1 MRADARTRAC
11 HTDVDRGH
19 VKDAASSFHAPSA
32 VDGQVSPWVG
42 MKGKRLL
49 AIQVVLLAALAV
61 LALSGDLQADEPAV
75 GPDAGAPSAGRSP
88 PSSPAKSRRPEKPA
102 PSVRVTGTA
111 VLPDGVART
120 AIGPPPSPGGDVR
133 GWGEQAVQRIVAAY
147 RARGYRYAR
156 AWFSDSK
163 EPGVLW
169 FDVDEGRMRVSFVG
183 MGSISA
189 TLFRLRLIMPGG
201 VFQEDDIDRSLAEQ
215 KVAFN
220 LVTVSYTVHETEGGD
235 MTIFDQVVP
244 ARTLEIHVA
253 SSESFGWA
261 LDISASAAWG
271 VVPRLRYSA
280 ADLLWHDDRLL
291 VVLDVAVPY
300 RRYIFDAA
308 PKITWVHGV
317 FDLSYRLPH
326 FALGRKRFRGFAPR
340 LNSSIS
346 VSQYA
351 RADLRLASLYLSRDV
366 TTASLVSSWP
376 DVELSLGFGADV
388 ARVFLLRTASSQ
400 PGQPPVEVPGD
411 VYSARA
417 LVRATGQWTSARP
430 WTRRDRRTIA
440 NVVVD
445 ICAPAELR
453 ASVWGQYVSTVG
465 RHRLFL
471 RGRGLEVAG
480 NIPFWDDVELA
491 GNYQRVFF
499 NDLYWVH
506 QAAQI
511 EIAYQIRLWRDWFEA
526 GVFHDLS
533 VYGDRISSPT
543 TLRAMDA
550 FGPSLHFLILDQ
562 YALSIHQGLGFAPGR
577 FSQTISFTVES
588 VF

>member
-1 MRADARTRAC
+1 MLS
-11 HTDVDRGH
+11 G
-19 VKDAASSFHAPSA
+19 
-32 VDGQVSPWVG
+32 
-42 MKGKRLL
+42 
-49 AIQVVLLAALAV
+49 LAAIAS
-61 LALSGDLQADEPAV
+61 SGDLQADEPAV
-75 GPDAGAPSAGRSP
+75 GPDAR
-88 PSSPAKSRRPEKPA
+88 A
-102 PSVRVTGTA
+102 PSVDGSPHSSPTESPAPEKQAPSIRVTGAA
-111 VLPDGVART
+111 VLNENVART
-120 AIGPPPSPGGDVR
+120 AIGPPPWPGTDAR

-147 RARGYRYAR
+147 QAHGYRYAR

-189 TLFRLRLIMPGG
+189 TLFRLRLVMPGG
-201 VFQEDDIDRSLAEQ
+201 VFQEDDIQRSLAEQ
-215 KVAFN
+215 KEAFN
-220 LVTVSYTVHETEGGD
+220 LVNVYYTVHETQGSD
-235 MTIFDQVVP
+235 MTIFGQVVP

-253 SSESFGWA
+253 SRESFGWA
-261 LDISASAAWG
+261 LDVSASATWG

-280 ADLLWHDDRLL
+280 ADLLWHADRLL

-317 FDLSYRLPH
+317 LIVSYRLPR
-326 FALGRKRFRGFAPR
+326 FALGRKRFWGLAPQFD
-340 LNSSIS
+340 SSNS

-351 RADLRLASLYLSRDV
+351 RADLRLASFYLSRDV
-366 TTASLVSSWP
+366 TAASLVSSWLN
-376 DVELSLGFGADV
+376 VELSLGVGADL
-388 ARVFLLRTASSQ
+388 ARVFLLRAAASQ
-400 PGQPPVEVPGD
+400 PGEPPVELPGD

-430 WTRRDRRTIA
+430 WTRRDRRTIV
-440 NVVVD
+440 NLFLD
-445 ICAPAELR
+445 ICAPAEVR
-453 ASVWGQYVSTVG
+453 ANVWGQYVSTLG

-471 RGRGLEVAG
+471 RGRGVKIAG

-499 NDLYWVH
+499 NDLYWAH
-506 QAAQI
+506 QAVQI
-511 EIAYQIRLWRDWFEA
+511 EVAYQIRLWRDWFEA

-533 VYGDRISSPT
+533 IFEDRISSPT

-562 YALSIHQGLGFAPGR
+562 YALSIYQGLGFAPGR
-577 FSQTISFTVES
+577 FSQTISFAVES
-588 VF
+588 MF